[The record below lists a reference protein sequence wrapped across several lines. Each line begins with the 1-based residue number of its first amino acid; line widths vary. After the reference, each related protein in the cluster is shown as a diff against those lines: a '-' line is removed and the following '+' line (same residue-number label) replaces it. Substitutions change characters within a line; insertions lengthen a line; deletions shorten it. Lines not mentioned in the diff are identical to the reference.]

1 MAEKKKR
8 TPMEQAEEMMTA
20 GEMPVAKAEMEM
32 PTREGIPKP
41 GEGRAVKVRPFSP
54 MPRVGVREGENAA
67 AAATPHPSAA
77 PTPSPLGEGFGVQN
91 MRVIT
96 EEDVKRAE
104 EIVKRYREGRTA
116 LENRVIENQKWF
128 RERHWEI
135 VGKSKNPGEPEPTSA
150 WLFNAIA
157 NKHADFMDNYPSP
170 VVLPR
175 EPRDKDSAQTLT
187 SILPVVMEQNEYE
200 QTYDDGCWDMLIAG
214 MDVQGVFWNSE
225 KLNGLGDIEI
235 RPIEVLNLYWE
246 PGIRDLQQSAN
257 VFHVEMR
264 SVDDLKEEYPQLRDA
279 ANLTGNGGLH
289 VRYANDENLNDD
301 DKALVVDWYY
311 KRKHGSKTVLH
322 YAKFCS
328 GHLLFA
334 SENEEMYRESGYYAH
349 GQYPFVVSGLFPI
362 KDQVGGFGYV
372 DIMRSP
378 QIYID
383 KLDQSL
389 LKNTVLGA
397 RPRYWVRNDGM
408 VNEKE
413 YADLNNDFVHFTGSG
428 NPADSIFPIQPPE
441 MNPYAIT
448 LRANKIDEL
457 KETSGN
463 RDFSQGGTASGITA
477 ASAIAALQEAGSKL
491 SRDMIKERYRAY
503 KKVSELCIELIRQFY
518 TMPRTFRITGKQG
531 NMEFTKF
538 SGQQIGMQD
547 VSDNFMTA
555 TRLPVF
561 DVQVVAQKSSPFST
575 VVQNERAKELYAAAF
590 FRPDM
595 ADQALACLEMMSFE
609 GIDEVKQRISQNSAL
624 TQLQQIVLP
633 MLLQMAGELDQFKGT
648 AYLPQVQMVIQRQMQ
663 MGAHPAMNMAQPMG
677 QEPQV
682 NSVGAAMN
690 GARKST
696 AGEARK
702 QAANNAT
709 PR

>member
-1 MAEKKKR
+1 MAEKRR
-8 TPMEQAEEMMTA
+8 TKMQEAEEQMTA
-20 GEMPVAKAEMEM
+20 GELPVAQKELAM
-32 PTREGIPKP
+32 PTREGVPKP
-41 GEGRAVKVRPFSP
+41 GQGRPVSIRRFSP
-54 MPRVGVREGENAA
+54 LPRVQSMPQEEGNREAVI
-67 AAATPHPSAA
+67 PA
-77 PTPSPLGEGFGVQN
+77 P

-96 EEDVKRAE
+96 EDDVKRAE
-104 EIVKRYREGRTA
+104 ETLKKYRQGRTA

-135 VGKSKNPGEPEPTSA
+135 VGKSRNPGDPEPTSA

-157 NKHADFMDNYPSP
+157 NKHADFMDNYPGP

-175 EPRDKDSAQTLT
+175 EERDKEHAQTLT
-187 SILPVVMEQNEYE
+187 SVLPVVMEQNEYE

-214 MDVQGVFWNSE
+214 MDVQGVFWNRD

-235 RPIEVLNLYWE
+235 RLIEVLNLYWE
-246 PGIRDLQQSAN
+246 PGIKDLQKSAN
-257 VFHVEMR
+257 VFHVEAR
-264 SVDDLKEEYPQLRDA
+264 NVEDLKEEYPQLRDA
-279 ANLTGNGGLH
+279 TNLTGHDGLM
-289 VRYANDENLNDD
+289 VRYANDENINDEE
-301 DKALVVDWYY
+301 KALVVDWYY
-311 KRKHGSKTVLH
+311 KRKQGSRTVLH

-334 SENEEMYRESGYYAH
+334 SENEDMYRENGWYAH

-389 LKNTVLGA
+389 LKNTVAGA
-397 RPRYWVRNDGM
+397 RPRWWVRNDGM

-428 NPADSIFPIQPPE
+428 NPQDSIFPIQPPE
-441 MNPYAIT
+441 MNSYAIT

-503 KKVSELCIELIRQFY
+503 RRVCELSIELIRQFY
-518 TMPRTFRITGKQG
+518 TTPRTFRITGKQG
-531 NMEFTKF
+531 DMAFAEF
-538 SGQQIGMQD
+538 SGAAIGAQD
-547 VSDNFMTA
+547 VGNTFMNA

-575 VVQNERAKELYAAAF
+575 VVQNERAKELYSAGF

-595 ADQALACLEMMSFE
+595 ADQALMCLEMMSFE
-609 GIDEVKQRISQNSAL
+609 GIDEVKQRISRNSAL
-624 TQLQQIVLP
+624 TRLQQIVLP
-633 MLLQMAGELDQFKGT
+633 MLLQMAQELDMYKGT
-648 AYLPQVQMVIQRQMQ
+648 NYLPQVTMMIQQQMQLGAQPALPMGQMQ
-663 MGAHPAMNMAQPMG
+663 MNAE
-677 QEPQV
+677 EPQS
-682 NSVGAAMN
+682 NSVGEAMN
-690 GARKST
+690 GARRST

>member
-8 TPMEQAEEMMTA
+8 E
-20 GEMPVAKAEMEM
+20 GLPV
-32 PTREGIPKP
+32 P
-41 GEGRAVKVRPFSP
+41 GELKKEKHV
-54 MPRVGVREGENAA
+54 EDNAA
-67 AAATPHPSAA
+67 AAATPHPS
-77 PTPSPLGEGFGVQN
+77 PSVTPSPLGEGLKEMTPHDGMTPKVGGYAPN
-91 MRVIT
+91 DAVIPAPMRVIT

-104 EIVKRYREGRTA
+104 ETLKKYRNGRVA
-116 LENRVIENQKWF
+116 LEERVRQNQKWY

-135 VGKSKNPGEPEPTSA
+135 VGRSQNPGDPEPTSA
-150 WLFNAIA
+150 WLFNALA

-175 EPRDKDSAQTLT
+175 EARDKENAQTLT
-187 SILPVVMEQNEYE
+187 SILPVVLEQNDYE
-200 QTYDDGCWDMLIAG
+200 QTYDDGSWDVLVAG
-214 MDVQGVFWNSE
+214 TEIQGVFWNSE
-225 KLNGLGDIEI
+225 KLNGLGDIDI
-235 RPIEVLNLYWE
+235 KPIEVLNLFWE
-246 PGIRDLQQSAN
+246 PGIRDLQKSAN
-257 VFHVEMR
+257 VFHVELR
-264 SVDDLKEEYPQLRDA
+264 SAEDVKAEYPQLKDA
-279 ANLTGNGGLH
+279 TNLTGHDGLY
-289 VRYANDENLNDD
+289 VRYDNDENLNDD

-311 KRKHGSKTVLH
+311 KRKVGSKTVLH
-322 YAKFCS
+322 YCKFCS

-334 SENEEMYRESGYYAH
+334 SENEAQYRERGFYDH
-349 GQYPFVVSGLFPI
+349 GQYPFVVSALFPI
-362 KDQVGGFGYV
+362 KDQIGGFGYV

-389 LKNTVLGA
+389 LKNTVAGA
-397 RPRYWVRNDGM
+397 RPRWWVRNDGM
-408 VNEKE
+408 VNEQE
-413 YADLNNDFVHFTGSG
+413 YADMSKDFVHFTGSG
-428 NPADSIFPIQPPE
+428 NPQDSIFPITPPE
-441 MNPYAIT
+441 MNTYAIT

-503 KKVSELCIELIRQFY
+503 KRVCELCIELIRQHY

-531 NMEFTKF
+531 GMEFATF
-538 SGQQIGMQD
+538 SGQQIGPQD
-547 VSDNFMTA
+547 ISNNFMTA

-561 DVQVVAQKSSPFST
+561 DLDVVAQKSSPFST
-575 VVQNERAKELYAAAF
+575 VVQNERAKELYGAGF

-595 ADQALACLEMMSFE
+595 ADQALMCLEMMSFE

-624 TQLQQIVLP
+624 TKLQQIVLP

-648 AYLPQVQMVIQRQMQ
+648 AYLPQVQMLIAQQMQ
-663 MGAHPAMNMAQPMG
+663 MGGQMAQPMGNAQMG

-682 NSVGAAMN
+682 NSVGEAMN